1 MSNQV
6 TVMVQTRSAQRS
18 DAGPAFAWVWLTAA
32 LLAGLSLWTLRPPSP
47 VSASASA
54 RDFSAE
60 RAMTDVR
67 TIARIPHPIGS
78 QANAEVRDYLVS
90 RLTALNMAPQVFS
103 SMGLGK
109 YGGRVVAGNIEDVV
123 GRMQGSANSR
133 AILLVAHY
141 DSVSRAPG
149 AGDDGAAVAALLETL
164 RVLRAGSALKNDIIV
179 LFTDGEEVGSLGAD
193 AFIHLHPWMKDVGFI
208 MNFEGRGNQGVSLL
222 FETSADNEALVREVA
237 RVAPQPFASSLF
249 YALYKLLPN
258 DTDFTLFRRTQ
269 TPGLNFAF
277 GAGLEA
283 YHSALD
289 TPQNLSAAS
298 LQHHGSY
305 ALALT
310 RYFGSVDLARMPQN
324 TGDAVFFNSMGSQ
337 LIWYPERLTIPGEI
351 LLTVLVGTVV
361 IMGVGRKRVAASKV
375 FLGAVCSF
383 VLIVL
388 LAGLLAGVWW
398 VFSVAFGG
406 RLIRGD
412 SPSNALLL
420 TGLILLG
427 LMCAI
432 NGFRISRKL
441 VGGRQLCFGGLIIAT
456 GLSWI
461 LALRLAAGSYLLLIP
476 TFLLAAGLLAVEIL
490 PDKSATLEFLGGVPA
505 TVATILLYTP
515 LLYLVYVFMTL
526 QAVTAEAAGFL
537 LALIFVVG
545 VPVLNIAVPSRGK
558 SLAWLHAVLCTLTV
572 ACLIGGLWLSHPSAS
587 HPRFDTIVYS
597 LNADDHSA
605 AWLSYDQALDPWTS
619 RFFAG
624 TPLHRQPMPDYL
636 GGMTR
641 PVWTGQVP
649 PVDLASP
656 QVEIQAKENI
666 GDQQLIHLRILSRR
680 NAGTVYLRFDNS
692 IRVSGVV
699 IAGRNLPVHQHDDEP
714 FSITLYGLKQ
724 NGIDLS
730 VNVKGSPNLI
740 FWAMD
745 ESNGLPSSLSR
756 PLEYA
761 AWYGSDVTLVC
772 RKYVIKT
779 AGA

>member
-18 DAGPAFAWVWLTAA
+18 DTGLAFASVWLTAA
-32 LLAGLSLWTLRPPSP
+32 LLTGLSLWMLRPPSP
-47 VSASASA
+47 VPASASA
-54 RDFSAE
+54 HDFSAE
-60 RAMTDVR
+60 RAMADVR
-67 TIARIPHPIGS
+67 TIARTPHPIGS
-78 QANAEVRDYLVS
+78 QANAAVRDYLVG
-90 RLTALNMAPQVFS
+90 RLTALNMAPQIFS
-103 SMGLGK
+103 GMGLGQ
-109 YGGRVVAGNIEDVV
+109 YGGRVVAGNVEDIV

-133 AILLVAHY
+133 AVLLVAHY

-164 RVLRAGSALKNDIIV
+164 RVLHAGPVLKNDIIV

-208 MNFEGRGNQGVSLL
+208 MNFEARGNQGVSLL
-222 FETSADNEALVREVA
+222 FETSADNEALVRQVA

-269 TPGLNFAF
+269 VPGLNFAF

-305 ALALT
+305 ALALS
-310 RYFGSVDLARMPQN
+310 RYFGNIDLARMPQN
-324 TGDAVFFNSMGSQ
+324 TGDAVFFNPLGGE
-337 LIWYPERLTIPGEI
+337 LIWYPERWTISGEI
-351 LLTVLVGTVV
+351 LLTALVAIVV
-361 IMGVGRKRVAASKV
+361 VMGLSRKRIAASKV

-383 VLIVL
+383 VLVVVLAAL
-388 LAGLLAGVWW
+388 LAAVWW
-398 VFSVAFGG
+398 VFSIAFGR

-420 TGLILLG
+420 MGLIFLG
-427 LMCAI
+427 LLCAV
-432 NGFRISRKL
+432 NAFRISRRL

-456 GLSWI
+456 ALNWV

-476 TFLLAAGLLAVEIL
+476 TFLLAAGLLVLEMW
-490 PDKSATLEFLGGVPA
+490 PDRSAILEFLGGVPA
-505 TVATILLYTP
+505 TTATILLYAP

-526 QAVTAEAAGFL
+526 QVVTAEAAGFL
-537 LALIFVVG
+537 LGLIFIVA
-545 VPVLNIAVPSRGK
+545 VPVLNVAVPSGGK
-558 SLAWLHAVLCTLTV
+558 FLVWLNAVLCTLTV
-572 ACLIGGLWLSHPSAS
+572 GCLIGGLWLSHPSAR

-597 LNADDHSA
+597 LNADEHSA

-619 RFFAG
+619 KFFAG
-624 TPLHRQPMPDYL
+624 TPLHHQPMPDYL
-636 GGMTR
+636 GGVTR
-641 PVWTGQVP
+641 PVWTGQVA
-649 PVDLASP
+649 PVDLAAP

-666 GDQQLIHLRILSRR
+666 ADQQLIHLRILSRR
-680 NAGTVYLRFDNS
+680 NASTVYLRFDKS
-692 IRVSGVV
+692 TRVSAVD
-699 IAGRNLPVHQHDDEP
+699 IAGRHLPVHQPDNEP

-724 NGIDLS
+724 DGLDLS
-730 VNVKGSPNLI
+730 LNVKGSPNLI

-745 ESNGLPSSLSR
+745 ESNGLPSSFSR

-761 AWYGSDVTLVC
+761 AWYGSDITLVC
-772 RKYVIKT
+772 RKYVVNT
-779 AGA
+779 AGI